1 MKTYRDPW
9 AILGLGR
16 EAGDKEI
23 KAAYRKLALTCHPD
37 RTQDSVSAERFTD
50 ISKAYQE
57 IATEEKRIVWL
68 KDNEPYSDFNERP
81 SFSTSEE
88 TAITIDFAESFTGT
102 KREIEVN
109 VEDVCSICGGSGA
122 APGYKPVPC
131 DTCQG
136 TGTHLIGRAKNVCA
150 SCSGKGF
157 IVEFECGNC
166 QMGVVVEKRPFV
178 IDIPPGVIPDYKI
191 KLNLNKGRVSNDY
204 VVVKIKESKIFQRN
218 LNDPADLMI
227 EVPVSYPEAVL
238 GSSIK
243 IPTPTNV
250 VSLKIP
256 NSTPSGKVFRIK
268 EAGMPKLAS
277 QERGNLY
284 ARVNVYVPEELS
296 REELETI
303 AILQRFQP
311 KDLRYDLFNN

>member
-1 MKTYRDPW
+1 MKNYRDPW

-16 EAGDKEI
+16 EASDKEI

-37 RTQDSVSAERFTD
+37 RAQDAGSAERFTD
-50 ISKAYQE
+50 ISNAYQA
-57 IATEEKRIVWL
+57 IANEEKRLLWL
-68 KDNEPYSDFNERP
+68 KDNEPFSDFNDRP
-81 SFSTSEE
+81 KFSNDEQTV
-88 TAITIDFAESFTGT
+88 ITIDFSESFTGT
-102 KREIEVN
+102 KREVEVN

-122 APGYKPVPC
+122 APGYKPAPC

-136 TGTHLIGRAKNVCA
+136 TGSHLIGDAKSVCTN
-150 SCSGKGF
+150 CQGRGF
-157 IVEFECGNC
+157 VVEFECGNC
-166 QMGVVVEKRPFV
+166 QMGVVIEKRPFV
-178 IDIPPGVIPDYKI
+178 IDIPPGVTPDYKI
-191 KLNLNKGRVSNDY
+191 KLNLNKGKTANDY
-204 VVVKIKESKIFQRN
+204 VLVKIKESKIFQRN

-243 IPTPTNV
+243 VPTPTNV

-277 QERGNLY
+277 SERGNLY
-284 ARVNVYVPEELS
+284 ARINVYVPKDLS

-303 AILQRFQP
+303 ALLQKFQP

>member
-9 AILGLGR
+9 AILGLSR
-16 EAGDKEI
+16 EASDKEI

-37 RTQDSVSAERFTD
+37 RAQDPGSAERFTD
-50 ISKAYQE
+50 ISKAYQA
-57 IATEEKRIVWL
+57 IASEDKRAAWL
-68 KDNEPYSDFNERP
+68 KENEPYSDFNDRP
-81 SFSTSEE
+81 SFSSSEE
-88 TAITIDFAESFTGT
+88 VAVTISFAESFTGT
-102 KREIEVN
+102 KREVEVN
-109 VEDVCSICGGSGA
+109 VEDICSICGGSGA

-136 TGTHLIGRAKNVCA
+136 TGNHLIGSAKNVCA
-150 SCSGKGF
+150 TCSGKGF

-166 QMGVVVEKRPFV
+166 QMGVVVEKRPFI
-178 IDIPPGVIPDYKI
+178 IDIPAGVIPDYKI
-191 KLNLNKGRVSNDY
+191 KLNLLKGKASNDY
-204 VVVKIKESKIFQRN
+204 VVVKIQESNVFQRN

-256 NSTPSGKVFRIK
+256 RSTPSGKVFRIK

-277 QERGNLY
+277 EERGNLY
-284 ARVNVYVPEELS
+284 ARINVYVPEDLS

-303 AILQRFQP
+303 ALLQRFQP
-311 KDLRYDLFNN
+311 KDLRYNLFDN